1 MLHPCVCPDAE
12 GVYLDWIIV
21 DDTECSGYRIRL
33 ANQSKLQRISKFI
46 RAVQFVLYKGE
57 GSSGVR
63 EGSGRGDATSS

>member
-33 ANQSKLQRISKFI
+33 ANQSKLQ
-46 RAVQFVLYKGE
+46 
-57 GSSGVR
+57 
-63 EGSGRGDATSS
+63 